1 VKSIYV
7 HVSLN
12 ILHHYFLLSFHTGDF
27 TSTSLFHKGLTYY
40 LFFHACLIKLKLI
53 RLSYGNEDVE
63 KYINKINLKSISSF
77 HLFCFVHV
85 PNFQLCLSVRVL
97 EGSQLTGGWQMQ
109 SQVSR
114 STKKKSL
121 VITSQKIILGVM
133 KEHPKDNAVFVH
145 NQHGV
150 MRNFCLTNLNL
161 LL

>member
-1 VKSIYV
+1 M
-7 HVSLN
+7 
-12 ILHHYFLLSFHTGDF
+12 LLWD
-27 TSTSLFHKGLTYY
+27 
-40 LFFHACLIKLKLI
+40 LFFNCL
-53 RLSYGNEDVE
+53 
-63 KYINKINLKSISSF
+63 
-77 HLFCFVHV
+77 VH
-85 PNFQLCLSVRVL
+85 L

-133 KEHPKDNAVFVH
+133 EEHPKDNAVFVH

-161 LL
+161 LLWQNYLLGWPKEACWCNLLVFHQSWNSVSHSFQTDKTSSTQLDKNIIWWVNNWLAGWAQRVIVDGIPSG